1 MPYKLKIKGTIVS
14 DDIAWI
20 YDLFD
25 VAHTSPKMV
34 ENALS
39 DANGEDLEIVINS
52 PGGSVFDGS
61 EIYSTIKDYPGAST
75 VKIVGI
81 AASAASVIAMAGKK
95 VSMSPTAQMMIHNSA
110 TGQYGD
116 YRDMDK
122 ASEFLKST
130 NQSIINAYK
139 IKSGK
144 SDEELQAMMDEETW
158 MTAHQAKENHL
169 IDEVMFEENY
179 QAVAAVESVVL
190 PKQVIDKVRNDG
202 GINKPSNNNCLDIS
216 AVQKMIENLKT
227 ELREELNQEPT
238 PAEPKQNLSK
248 LFLF

>member
-1 MPYKLKIKGTIVS
+1 MRVRKKIET
-14 DDIAWI
+14 A
-20 YDLFD
+20 L
-25 VAHTSPKMV
+25 
-34 ENALS
+34 ENA
-39 DANGEDLEIVINS
+39 NGDDLEIIVNS

-61 EIYSTIKDYPGAST
+61 EIYSTLKDYPGDST

-95 VSMSPTAQMMIHNSA
+95 ISMSPTAQMMIHNSA

-144 SDEELQAMMDEETW
+144 SNEELQAMMDEETW
-158 MTAHQAKENHL
+158 MTAQKAKEHHL
-169 IDEVMFEENY
+169 IDEIMFEEGY
-179 QAVAAVESVVL
+179 QAVAAVDSPVL
-190 PKQVIDKVRNDG
+190 PKQVIDKVRNQGIHKPSTGIDG
-202 GINKPSNNNCLDIS
+202 KMLDEALTNMKQEIVNELKNNQPNKPAKNGW
-216 AVQKMIENLKT
+216 
-227 ELREELNQEPT
+227 
-238 PAEPKQNLSK
+238 
-248 LFLF
+248 LF